1 MVNEQ
6 VLEGKWNEIQGQLRD
21 RWGQLSKDE
30 LEQFDGNVQQLVG
43 LIQRKTGVARE
54 KIESYLD
61 ELTNN
66 STVQHAKEKVQEYVH
81 QVSDTV
87 NEYAAGASDTVRE
100 GIHSAAE
107 SARAGYMQTE
117 RLVRQRPVE
126 SLAVCFGAGLITGVV
141 AGLML
146 RSK

>member
-43 LIQRKTGVARE
+43 MIQRKTGVARD

-61 ELTNN
+61 ELTNSEN
-66 STVQHAKEKVQEYVH
+66 VQQAKEKVQEYA
-81 QVSDTV
+81 QQISDTV
-87 NEYAAGASDTVRE
+87 GEYATEARETVRE
-100 GIHSAAE
+100 GMQSAKD
-107 SARAGYMQTE
+107 SARAGYVQTE
-117 RLVRQRPVE
+117 RLVRQKPVE